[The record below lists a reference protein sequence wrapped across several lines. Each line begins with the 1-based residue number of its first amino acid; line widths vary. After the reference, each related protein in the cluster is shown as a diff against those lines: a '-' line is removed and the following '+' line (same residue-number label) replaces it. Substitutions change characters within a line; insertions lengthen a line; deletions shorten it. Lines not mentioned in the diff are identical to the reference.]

1 MNETTQIDEKEKQI
15 EKKIIK
21 KQQYIPPSIDV
32 SWVEMEQGIAANS
45 GYLNTGITNTNPEI
59 EDWGYEDTIEED
71 FEM

>member
-1 MNETTQIDEKEKQI
+1 
-15 EKKIIK
+15 
-21 KQQYIPPSIDV
+21 
-32 SWVEMEQGIAANS
+32 MEQGIAANS

>member
-32 SWVEMEQGIAANS
+32 SWVEMEQGIAAGS
-45 GYLNTGITNTNPEI
+45 GYLNTGVTNANPEI